1 MAKDSSQREQT
12 SQVNISDKSE
22 QIMVELNSKNAEI
35 YNCSSRAPVECDI
48 VYPTDSRSDKHDNG
62 DLAVDISFIQEV
74 LLNLII
80 ELQ

>member
-1 MAKDSSQREQT
+1 MDSSQRKQI

-22 QIMVELNSKNAEI
+22 QIMVERKSKNAEI
-35 YNCSSRAPVECDI
+35 YNYSSRAPVECDI
-48 VYPTDSRSDKHDNG
+48 VYPTDSRSDKHYNG
-62 DLAVDISFIQEV
+62 DIAVDTSFIQEV